1 MQISISFRKYDL
13 YDLSPEQYKETTD
26 LMLETLKPVIMEIYE
41 KFAFKRKSPE
51 VANQMLA
58 HVKSRLFKDSDAKI
72 VMRVPR
78 GTRMDA
84 GTILNY
90 VKIKMEDKEIP
101 LADHIFHMSV
111 IKLGRAFVKIK

>member
-1 MQISISFRKYDL
+1 MNISIQFRKYDS
-13 YDLSPEQYKETTD
+13 YDLSTEDYDEVSE
-26 LMLETLKPVIMEIYE
+26 LMLETLKPVTREIYE
-41 KFAFKRKSPE
+41 KFAGQRDSPQ

-72 VMRVPR
+72 VMRIPKGERKDV
-78 GTRMDA
+78 D
-84 GTILNY
+84 TILNH

-111 IKLGRAFVKIK
+111 IKLDKAFIKIK

>member
-1 MQISISFRKYDL
+1 MQISISFSKYDL
-13 YDLSPEQYKETTD
+13 YDLSPEQYEETTD

-41 KFAFKRKSPE
+41 KFAFKRDSPQ

-58 HVKSRLFKDSDAKI
+58 HIKSRLFKDSDAKI

-78 GTRMDA
+78 GERKDA

-111 IKLGRAFVKIK
+111 IKLGRAFIKIK